1 MVFSEDSR
9 VKIPCILHLVRLGYR
24 YLSLKDAVWDELTNI
39 FPVLFSEATARINP
53 DLSADDVTRLLPDV
67 KLLLDNEDLGKAFH
81 ERLTER
87 SGIRLIDFENFN
99 NNSFHVVTEL
109 TCKNGDDEFRPDITL
124 LINGMPLAFVEV
136 KKPNNRE
143 GVLAERNRII
153 TRSRNPRFRR
163 FINITQLMVFSNNME
178 YEDGSPQPIEGAFYA
193 SPSYD
198 SPVFNYFRE
207 EETLDLTQILA
218 NEDEGLENEVLR
230 DNNLNVIKH
239 SPEFL
244 TNKSPESPTNRICT
258 SLFSRDRFSFLLRFA
273 FAYVNENNGLHKHVM
288 RYPQIFATKAIEK
301 KLDAGVKKGII
312 WHTQGSGKTALAYY
326 NTRYLT
332 EYFQRK
338 GVIPKFYFIVDRID
352 LLIQAQREFTGRGL
366 VVHTIDSREAFAR
379 DIKATQVL
387 HNHSGKPEITVVNIQ
402 KFQDDPDV
410 VRAEDY
416 DISIQR
422 VYFLDE
428 VHRSYN
434 PQGSFLANLSQSDRN
449 AVKIGLT
456 GTPLLGDDYNS
467 RALFGD
473 YIHKYYYNASIADGY
488 TLRLIREEIATNY
501 KIALQEALAAVKLQ
515 QGDIDRKL
523 IYSHPKFVEPMLDY
537 IVRDFEKSRSAWG
550 DASIGGMVICDSAE
564 QAREMFRIFTAV
576 YVAEPSP
583 ANTVQDSE
591 PTLNAVPRPT
601 SHVARTRQENRISN
615 AALILHDVGSKDE
628 RKQWVEDFKA
638 GKIDLLFVYNMLLT
652 GFDAKRLKKLYLG
665 RIIKAHNLLQ
675 ALTRVNR
682 TYKDFRY
689 GYVVDFADIRKEFDK
704 TNKDYFDELQSELGD
719 EIEHYSDLF
728 KTAEEITQDIEAIKD
743 TLFSF
748 NIANAEEF
756 SRQLNQIQ
764 DRTTVLALKKALADA
779 RNLYN
784 LIRLQG
790 EYSLLQQLDFHKL
803 GQLYRETCNHLD
815 LLNLKDAIE
824 SATDTSNLLNVA
836 LEDVLFKF
844 TKIREE
850 ELVLA
855 DKLKN
860 TLRQTREALAG
871 NFDQQDPKFVTL
883 KKELERL
890 FRERNLSEI
899 TQDKMNANIG
909 TLNAIH
915 DQVKELNRQNNQL
928 RAKYQ
933 GDVKYTRIHKR
944 LHERGN
950 VTQTERRLFEALTGV
965 KAQADEQVLQNTQL
979 LNNEGYFEKMM
990 QPIVIG
996 EFLTRQHIQLTP
1008 EAARNINQLVVT
1020 EYMNEFSSGAHM
1032 GGNRSTGAQPW

>member
-24 YLSLKDAVWDELTNI
+24 YLSLKNAVWDEETNI
-39 FPVLFSEATARINP
+39 FPELFRTAIAHINP
-53 DLSADDVTRLLPDV
+53 GMDGGDIDRLLADV
-67 KLLLDNEDLGKAFH
+67 KLLLDNEDLGKAFY
-81 ERLTER
+81 EKLTER
-87 SGIRLIDFENFN
+87 SGIRLIDFENFDN
-99 NNSFHVVTEL
+99 NHFHVVTEL

-124 LINGMPLAFVEV
+124 LINGMPLAFIEV

-178 YEDGSPQPIEGAFYA
+178 YDDGSPQPIEGAFYA

-207 EETLDLTQILA
+207 EESLDLSQLLA
-218 NEDEGLENEVLR
+218 YENDALENEVLR

-244 TNKSPESPTNRICT
+244 SNKSPDTPTNRICT
-258 SLFSRDRFSFLLRFA
+258 SLFSRERLAFLLRFA
-273 FAYVNENNGLHKHVM
+273 LAYVNESDGLHKHVM
-288 RYPQIFATKAIEK
+288 RYPQLFATKAIEK
-301 KLDAGVKKGII
+301 KLGAGVKKGII

-326 NTRYLT
+326 NTRFLT
-332 EYFQRK
+332 DYFQRL
-338 GVIPKFYFIVDRID
+338 GVIPKFYFIVDRLD
-352 LLIQAQREFTGRGL
+352 LATQAQREFSCRGL
-366 VVHTIDSREAFAR
+366 VVHTIDSREAFTR
-379 DIKATQVL
+379 DIKTTQVL

-416 DISIQR
+416 DFSIQR

-449 AVKIGLT
+449 AIKIGLT

-501 KIALQEALAAVKLQ
+501 KISLQEALAAIQLQ
-515 QGDIDRKL
+515 QGEIDRKL

-537 IVRDFEKSRSAWG
+537 IVRDFEKSRSAMG
-550 DASIGGMVICDSAE
+550 DASIGGMVICDSAD
-564 QAREMFRIFTAV
+564 QAKQMFEIFNTIYAPQD
-576 YVAEPSP
+576 YPQAMIVAAQP
-583 ANTVQDSE
+583 DSY
-591 PTLNAVPRPT
+591 A
-601 SHVARTRQENRISN
+601 ARTLLEYRVKN
-615 AALILHDVGSKDE
+615 AALILHDIGSKDE

-638 GKIDLLFVYNMLLT
+638 CKIDLLFVFNMLLT

-665 RIIKAHNLLQ
+665 RVIKAHNLLQ

-682 TYKDFRY
+682 TYNDFRY

-719 EIEHYSDLF
+719 EIEHYSNLF
-728 KTAEEITQDIEAIKD
+728 KSAEEIAQEIEAIKD
-743 TLFSF
+743 ILFSF
-748 NIANAEEF
+748 NIENAEVF
-756 SRQLNQIQ
+756 STQLNQIE
-764 DRTTVLALKKALADA
+764 DRAKVLALKKALADA

-790 EYSLLQQLDFHKL
+790 DYGLLQQLDFHKL

-815 LLNLKDAIE
+815 LLNLKETIE

-836 LEDVLFKF
+836 LEEVIFKF
-844 TKIREE
+844 AKIREE

-860 TLRQTREALAG
+860 TLRQTREALAD

-883 KKELERL
+883 REELERL
-890 FRERNLSEI
+890 FKKKKLSEVSQEEM
-899 TQDKMNANIG
+899 TANIG
-909 TLNAIH
+909 ALNAIH

-933 GDVKYTRIHKR
+933 GDAKYTRIHKR
-944 LHERGN
+944 LQAQGN
-950 VTQTERRLFEALTGV
+950 ITETERRLFEALVGV

-979 LNNEGYFEKMM
+979 LNNESYFERMM

-996 EFLTRQHIQLTP
+996 EFYSRQHIKLTP
-1008 EAARNINQLVVT
+1008 DASRSINQLVVA
-1020 EYMNEFSSGAHM
+1020 EYMNEFSAGARTGGSRNTGAH
-1032 GGNRSTGAQPW
+1032 PW

>member
-24 YLSLKDAVWDELTNI
+24 YLSLKDAVWDEDTNI
-39 FPVLFSEATARINP
+39 FPALFNEAITRINP
-53 DLSADDVTRLLPDV
+53 ELEAEDVPRLLADF
-67 KLLLDNEDLGKAFH
+67 KLLLDNEDLGKAFY

-87 SGIRLIDFENFN
+87 SGIRLIDFENFD

-124 LINGMPLAFVEV
+124 IINGMPLAFIEV

-153 TRSRNPRFRR
+153 TRSRNPKFRR

-178 YEDGSPQPIEGAFYA
+178 YEDGSPHPIEGAFYA

-198 SPVFNYFRE
+198 APVFNYFRE
-207 EETLDLTQILA
+207 EEDLDLSQLLA
-218 NEDEGLENEVLR
+218 DEDDARENEVLL

-244 TNKSPESPTNRICT
+244 SNKSPDTPTNRICT
-258 SLFSRDRFSFLLRFA
+258 SLFSRDRLSFLLRFA
-273 FAYVNENNGLHKHVM
+273 LTYVNESDGLHKHVM
-288 RYPQIFATKAIEK
+288 RYPQLFATKAIEK

-326 NTRYLT
+326 NTRFLT
-332 EYFQRK
+332 DYFQRK
-338 GVIPKFYFIVDRID
+338 GIIPKFYFIVDRID
-352 LLIQAQREFTGRGL
+352 LLIQAQREFAGRGL
-366 VVHTIDSREAFAR
+366 VVHTIDSRDAFAR
-379 DIKATQVL
+379 DIKSTQVL

-416 DISIQR
+416 DFSIQR

-449 AVKIGLT
+449 AIKIGLT

-501 KIALQEALAAVKLQ
+501 KLSLQEALAAIKLQ
-515 QGDIDRKL
+515 QGDVDRKL
-523 IYSHPKFVEPMLDY
+523 IYSHPAFVEPMLDY
-537 IVRDFEKSRSAWG
+537 IVRDFENSRSALG

-564 QAREMFRIFTAV
+564 QAREMYRIFTAV
-576 YVAEPSP
+576 YSPQATPSYAAQP
-583 ANTVQDSE
+583 DSY
-591 PTLNAVPRPT
+591 A
-601 SHVARTRQENRISN
+601 ARTLLENRVKS

-665 RIIKAHNLLQ
+665 RVIKAHNLLQ

-704 TNKDYFDELQSELGD
+704 TNKDYFDELQTELGD
-719 EIEHYSDLF
+719 EIEHYSNLF
-728 KTAEEITQDIEAIKD
+728 KSAEEITQEIEAIKD
-743 TLFSF
+743 ILFSF
-748 NIANAEEF
+748 NIENAEEF
-756 SRQLNQIQ
+756 SRQLSQIQ
-764 DRTTVLALKKALADA
+764 DRTTVLALKKALGDA

-790 EYSLLQQLDFHKL
+790 DYGLLQQLDFHKL
-803 GQLYRETCNHLD
+803 GQFYRETSNHLD
-815 LLNLKDAIE
+815 LLNLKESIE
-824 SATDTSNLLNVA
+824 TATDTSQLLNVA
-836 LEDVLFKF
+836 LEDVIFKF
-844 TKIREE
+844 AKIKEE

-855 DKLKN
+855 DQLKN
-860 TLRQTREALAG
+860 TLRQTREALAD

-883 KKELERL
+883 REELERL
-890 FRERNLSEI
+890 FKAKKLSEVSREEM
-899 TQDKMNANIG
+899 TANIG
-909 TLNAIH
+909 ALNAIH
-915 DQVKELNRQNNQL
+915 EQVKALNRQNNQL
-928 RAKYQ
+928 RAKYR
-933 GDVKYTRIHKR
+933 GDAKYTRIHKR
-944 LHERGN
+944 LLERGPLTAEG
-950 VTQTERRLFEALTGV
+950 TQTERHLFEALTGV

-979 LNNEGYFEKMM
+979 LNNESYFERMM
-990 QPIVIG
+990 QPIVID
-996 EFLTRQHIQLTP
+996 EFASRQHIKLTP
-1008 EAARNINQLVVT
+1008 DATRTINQLVVA
-1020 EYMNEFSSGAHM
+1020 EYMNEFSAGNRMA
-1032 GGNRSTGAQPW
+1032 GGRSTGALPW

>member
-9 VKIPCILHLVRLGYR
+9 VKIPCILHLVRLGYH
-24 YLSLKDAVWDELTNI
+24 YLSLKDAVWDQETNI
-39 FPVLFSEATARINP
+39 FPALFNEAITRINP
-53 DLSADDVTRLLPDV
+53 EISEEEVSSLHADVI
-67 KLLLDNEDLGKAFH
+67 LLLDYEDLGKAFYD
-81 ERLTER
+81 RLTER
-87 SGIRLIDFENFN
+87 SGIRLIDFEDFN

-124 LINGMPLAFVEV
+124 LINGMPLAFIEV

-153 TRSRNPRFRR
+153 TRSRNPKFRR

-178 YEDGSPQPIEGAFYA
+178 YDDGSSQPIEGAFYA

-207 EETLDLTQILA
+207 EESLDLTQLLA
-218 NEDEGLENEVLR
+218 VEDDSLENDVLR

-244 TNKSPESPTNRICT
+244 SNKSPDTPTNRICT
-258 SLFSRDRFSFLLRFA
+258 SLFSRERLSFLLRFA
-273 FAYVNENNGLHKHVM
+273 LVYVNESDGLHKHVM
-288 RYPQIFATKAIEK
+288 RYPQLFATKAIER
-301 KLDAGVKKGII
+301 KLSEGVKKGII

-326 NTRYLT
+326 NTRFLT
-332 EYFQRK
+332 DYFQRK
-338 GVIPKFYFIVDRID
+338 GTIPKFYFIVDRLD
-352 LLIQAQREFTGRGL
+352 LLIQAQREFSGRGL
-366 VVHTIDSREAFAR
+366 VVHTIDSREAFTR
-379 DIKATQVL
+379 DIKTTQVL

-416 DISIQR
+416 DFSIQR

-449 AVKIGLT
+449 AIKIGLT

-467 RALFGD
+467 RTLFGD

-501 KIALQEALAAVKLQ
+501 KISLQEALASVKLQ

-537 IVRDFEKSRSAWG
+537 IVQDFEKSRSALG
-550 DASIGGMVICDSAE
+550 DSSIGGMVICDSAE
-564 QAREMFRIFTAV
+564 QAREMFRVFKEV
-576 YVAEPSP
+576 YAPKAESDI
-583 ANTVQDSE
+583 AHKSLESRVKNS
-591 PTLNAVPRPT
+591 
-601 SHVARTRQENRISN
+601 
-615 AALILHDVGSKDE
+615 ALILHDVGSKDE

-682 TYKDFRY
+682 AYKDFRY

-719 EIEHYSDLF
+719 EIEHYSNLF
-728 KTAEEITQDIEAIKD
+728 KSADEIAQEIEAIKD
-743 TLFSF
+743 ILFSF
-748 NIANAEEF
+748 DIENAEKF
-756 SRQLNQIQ
+756 SRQLSQIQ
-764 DRTTVLALKKALADA
+764 DRATVLALKKALGDA
-779 RNLYN
+779 RSLYN

-790 EYSLLQQLDFHKL
+790 EYGFLQQLDFHKL
-803 GQLYRETCNHLD
+803 SQLYRETGNHLD
-815 LLNLKDAIE
+815 LLNLKESIE
-824 SATDTSNLLNVA
+824 SASDTSQLLNVA
-836 LEDVLFKF
+836 LEDVIFKF
-844 TKIREE
+844 AKIREE

-860 TLRQTREALAG
+860 TLRQTREALVD
-871 NFDQQDPKFVTL
+871 NFDQQDPKFITL
-883 KKELERL
+883 REELERL
-890 FRERNLSEI
+890 FKKKKLSEVSQEEM
-899 TQDKMNANIG
+899 TTNIG
-909 TLNAIH
+909 ALNAIH
-915 DQVKELNRQNNQL
+915 DRVKELNRQNNLL
-928 RAKYQ
+928 RAKYR
-933 GDVKYTRIHKR
+933 GDAKYTRIHKR
-944 LHERGN
+944 LQERG
-950 VTQTERRLFEALTGV
+950 TLSQTERRLFEALTGV

-979 LNNEGYFEKMM
+979 LNNESYFERMM
-990 QPIVIG
+990 QPIVID
-996 EFLTRQHIQLTP
+996 EFATRQHIKLTP
-1008 EAARNINQLVVT
+1008 DATRTINQLVVA
-1020 EYMNEFSSGAHM
+1020 EYMNEFSTGARM
-1032 GGNRSTGAQPW
+1032 GGKSIGAQPW